1 MDKDTITIS
10 VKDYR
15 NNNQKKTVT
24 MKAVEFIRRFLMH
37 ILPKGLVKIRH
48 YGLLANRNKKTSNE
62 NKKYGKPKD

>member
-1 MDKDTITIS
+1 MGKDTITIS

-15 NNNQKKTVT
+15 NNNQKKTLT

-48 YGLLANRNKKTSNE
+48 YGLLANRNKRTAN
-62 NKKYGKPKD
+62 